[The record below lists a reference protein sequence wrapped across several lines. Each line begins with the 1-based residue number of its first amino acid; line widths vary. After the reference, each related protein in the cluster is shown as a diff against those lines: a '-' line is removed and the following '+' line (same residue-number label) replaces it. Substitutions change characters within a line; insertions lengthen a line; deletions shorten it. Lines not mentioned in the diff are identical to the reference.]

1 MSRARFVVSS
11 KEERTMDGIVFDS
24 RSEMERYADLKLLQR
39 GKVIRNL
46 ELQPTFPVEING
58 AHFCTYTADF
68 AYVNEYDQKIV
79 EDVKSAGTEKD
90 TAFRLRK
97 KAAELFYGIQI
108 FSVDKSGNEMKS
120 RRRKHVA
127 ATVRKRIRQ
136 KE

>member
-1 MSRARFVVSS
+1 MRRPRFVVSA
-11 KEERTMDGIVFDS
+11 KEERTMDGIIFDS
-24 RSEMERYADLKLLQR
+24 RSEMDRYADLKLLQR
-39 GKVIRNL
+39 GKVIREL
-46 ELQPTFPVEING
+46 ELQPAFPVEING

-68 AYVNEYDQKIV
+68 AYVNEYGQKIV

-90 TAFRLRK
+90 AAFRLRK

-120 RRRKHVA
+120 RRRKHVE

-136 KE
+136 KK